1 MRPEEKMPEAKIM
14 NLTKSTI
21 TAVVVTLSAV
31 FAFAGYSHAESCGA
45 PHIEPS
51 NYVARNCAYC
61 HGPSVQ
67 GYAIA
72 PRLAGQHN
80 AYLVIQLN
88 RLRSGERNNPFSVN
102 YMSHVAANVLPENEC
117 ELAAYLS
124 TLPPEAAGDGDEA
137 LAAMGEQIFKIGAP
151 SDKVPAC
158 QFCHG
163 PDGQGVGMF
172 PRLAGQSYYYLKR
185 RLEQWSEGYTKLAPH
200 MPGIA
205 SQLSS
210 EQIDAVAS
218 YLSFV
223 R

>member
-1 MRPEEKMPEAKIM
+1 
-14 NLTKSTI
+14 
-21 TAVVVTLSAV
+21 VTLSAV
-31 FAFAGYSHAESCGA
+31 FGFAGYSQAESCGA
-45 PHIEPS
+45 PDIEPS

-67 GYAIA
+67 GFAIA
-72 PRLAGQHN
+72 PRLAGQHR
-80 AYLVIQLN
+80 AYLVSQLN
-88 RLRSGERNNPFSVN
+88 RLRSGERDNPFSVN
-102 YMSHVAANVLPENEC
+102 YMSHVAAKVLPEHEC
-117 ELAAYLS
+117 ELTTYLAM
-124 TLPPEAAGDGDEA
+124 LPPEAAGDGNEA
-137 LAAMGEQIFKIGAP
+137 LAAIGEQIFKIGVP

-163 PDGQGVGMF
+163 PDGQGVGIF
-172 PRLAGQSYYYLKR
+172 PRLSGQSYYYLKR

-205 SQLSS
+205 TQLSA

-223 R
+223 K

>member
-1 MRPEEKMPEAKIM
+1 M

-21 TAVVVTLSAV
+21 AAVAIAFSAV
-31 FAFAGYSHAESCGA
+31 FAFAGNSRAETCGA
-45 PHIEPS
+45 PAIEPS
-51 NYVARNCAYC
+51 NYVERNCAYC

-67 GYAIA
+67 GFAIA
-72 PRLAGQHN
+72 PRLAGQHH
-80 AYLVIQLN
+80 AYLVTQLN
-88 RLRSGERNNPFSVN
+88 RLRSRERDNPFSVS

-117 ELAAYLS
+117 ELAAYLA
-124 TLPPEAAGDGDEA
+124 TLPPETLADGDEA
-137 LAAMGEQIFKIGAP
+137 LAARGEQIFKIGVP

-163 PDGQGVGMF
+163 PDGQGAGTF

-185 RLEQWSEGYTKLAPH
+185 RLEQWSEGYTKIAPH

-205 SQLSS
+205 SQLSP
-210 EQIDAVAS
+210 EQIDAVSS

-223 R
+223 K

>member
-1 MRPEEKMPEAKIM
+1 M
-14 NLTKSTI
+14 NITKSTVAAI
-21 TAVVVTLSAV
+21 AVTLSAV
-31 FAFAGYSHAESCGA
+31 FAFSGTSQAGGCGA
-45 PHIEPS
+45 PAIEPS

-67 GYAIA
+67 GFAIA
-72 PRLAGQHN
+72 PRLAGQHS
-80 AYLVIQLN
+80 AYLIGQLN

-102 YMSHVAANVLPENEC
+102 YMSHVAASVLPENEC

-124 TLPPEAAGDGDEA
+124 TLPPEATGDGNEA
-137 LAAMGEQIFKIGAP
+137 LAATGEQIFRIGVP
-151 SDKVPAC
+151 GDKVPAC

-163 PDGQGVGMF
+163 PNGQGAGIF
-172 PRLAGQSYYYLKR
+172 PRLSGQSYHYLKR

-205 SQLSS
+205 SQLSP

-223 R
+223 K

>member
-1 MRPEEKMPEAKIM
+1 M
-14 NLTKSTI
+14 NLTKSI
-21 TAVVVTLSAV
+21 IAAVAVTLSAV
-31 FAFAGYSHAESCGA
+31 FALAGNSQADSCGA
-45 PHIEPS
+45 PAIEPS

-67 GYAIA
+67 GFGVA
-72 PRLAGQHN
+72 PRLAGQHRT
-80 AYLVIQLN
+80 YLVTQLH
-88 RLRSGERNNPFSVN
+88 RLRSGERDNPFSVN
-102 YMSHVAANVLPENEC
+102 YMSHVAAKVLPEHEC
-117 ELAAYLS
+117 ELTAYLS
-124 TLPPEAAGDGDEA
+124 VLPPEAAGDGNEA
-137 LAAMGEQIFKIGAP
+137 LAAKGEQIFKIGVP

-185 RLEQWSEGYTKLAPH
+185 RLEQWGEGYTKIAPH

-205 SQLSS
+205 SQLSP
-210 EQIDAVAS
+210 EQIDSVAS

>member
-1 MRPEEKMPEAKIM
+1 M

-21 TAVVVTLSAV
+21 TAVAVTLSAV
-31 FAFAGYSHAESCGA
+31 FGLAGYSQAESCGV
-45 PHIEPS
+45 PDIEPS

-72 PRLAGQHN
+72 PRLAGQHS

-137 LAAMGEQIFKIGAP
+137 LVVKGEQIFKIGAP

-205 SQLSS
+205 SQLSP

-223 R
+223 K

>member
-1 MRPEEKMPEAKIM
+1 MT
-14 NLTKSTI
+14 LTKSTI
-21 TAVVVTLSAV
+21 AAVAVTL
-31 FAFAGYSHAESCGA
+31 FGAFALAGNSQAGGCGA
-45 PHIEPS
+45 PEIEPS

-67 GYAIA
+67 GFAIA
-72 PRLAGQHN
+72 PRLAGQHRT
-80 AYLVIQLN
+80 YLVNQLH

-102 YMSHVAANVLPENEC
+102 YMSHVAANVQPENEC

-124 TLPPEAAGDGDEA
+124 MLPPEAAGDGDEA
-137 LAAMGEQIFKIGAP
+137 LAARGEQIFKIGAP

-205 SQLSS
+205 SQLSP

-223 R
+223 K